1 VRFKVVTTWGALGSI
16 SRSVESGEM
25 RSLILSQY
33 VTTRPEHVGSRQSY
47 CRD

>member
-25 RSLILSQY
+25 LSLILSQY
-33 VTTRPEHVGSRQSY
+33 VTTKPKHVGSRQSF
-47 CRD
+47 CCD